1 MINTKRDANTVILS
15 LEFKLE
21 SILDGENREKF
32 FLNFKNYKFW
42 KKKKPKNSTSQTLYV
57 INSHTLRKV
66 SFQIYA
72 NLLWTIT
79 HV

>member
-1 MINTKRDANTVILS
+1 MINIKRDANTVILS

-21 SILDGENREKF
+21 SILDSENGETF
-32 FLNFKNYKFW
+32 FLILRITNFGKKN
-42 KKKKPKNSTSQTLYV
+42 PKNSISQTLYV
-57 INSHTLRKV
+57 INYHTLRIV

>member
-1 MINTKRDANTVILS
+1 MINIKRDANTVILS

-21 SILDGENREKF
+21 SILNSENGETF
-32 FLNFKNYKFW
+32 FLILRITSFGKKN
-42 KKKKPKNSTSQTLYV
+42 PKNSISQTLYV
-57 INSHTLRKV
+57 INYHTLRKI

>member
-1 MINTKRDANTVILS
+1 MINTKRDANTVIHS

-32 FLNFKNYKFW
+32 FLILRITSFGR
-42 KKKKPKNSTSQTLYV
+42 KKKPKNSISQTLYV

>member
-1 MINTKRDANTVILS
+1 MINTKRDANIVILS

-21 SILDGENREKF
+21 SILDGENKV

>member
-21 SILDGENREKF
+21 SILDGENKV

-42 KKKKPKNSTSQTLYV
+42 KKK
-57 INSHTLRKV
+57 
-66 SFQIYA
+66 
-72 NLLWTIT
+72 NLKIALAK
-79 HV
+79 HYML